1 MRATMTT
8 TVIKLNALSR
18 LTMKVHA
25 ESPVPRKHKHW
36 KIRLYDADRVVGYVG
51 FADLVKAQSEF
62 ENMMDEDCAKRSK
75 SIQDSTPR

>member
-1 MRATMTT
+1 MTT

-36 KIRLYDADRVVGYVG
+36 RIRLYDGDRVVGYVG